1 MSVLDSKIPEGPLAD
16 KWTNHKNNINLV
28 NPANKRNID
37 IIVVGT
43 GLAGGAAAASLAELG
58 YNVKTFCYQ
67 DSPRR
72 AHSIAAQGGINAAK
86 NYQGD
91 GDSNYRLFYDTVK
104 GGDYRSREANV
115 YRLAEVSSNIID
127 QCVAQGVPFAREYG
141 GQLDNRS
148 FGGVLVSRTFYA
160 KGQTGQQLLL
170 GAYSAMNRQINR
182 GKIQAFNRHEMQDLV
197 IVDGMARGIIARDM
211 VSGEL
216 QRHSAH
222 AVILASGGYG
232 NVFFLSTNAM
242 GSNVTAAWRAHKK
255 GAYFANPCYTQIH
268 PTCIPVS
275 GDHQSKLT
283 LMSESL
289 RNDGRIWVPAKKE
302 DAKAVREGKLK
313 PVDIP
318 EENRDYYLERRY
330 PAFGNLVPRDVASR
344 AAKERCD
351 AGYGVN
357 KTGEAVFLDFAA
369 AIERYGKEK
378 AFASGIKNPDAKTVR
393 ELGEKVIEA
402 KYGNLFQMYEKIVD
416 QNPYKT
422 PMMIYPAVHY
432 TMGGLWVDYNLQ
444 TSIPGCYA
452 AGEANFS
459 DHGANRLGASALMQ
473 GLADGYFVL
482 PYTIGDYLSN
492 DIRTGK
498 ISTDLKEF
506 EEAEKAVRE
515 RIEKLTSAKG
525 KHSVDY
531 YHKKLG
537 KIMWNKCGM
546 ARNEKELLEAIDEIS
561 ALRADF
567 WENVNVPG
575 SINSKNAE
583 LEKAGRV
590 ADFLELGELFAKDA
604 LHRNESCGGHFRE
617 EYQTE
622 EGEALR
628 DDKNFSY
635 VAAWEYKGAPKDAV
649 LHKEELKYE
658 NIEVK
663 TRSYK

>member
-1 MSVLDSKIPEGPLAD
+1 
-16 KWTNHKNNINLV
+16 
-28 NPANKRNID
+28 
-37 IIVVGT
+37 
-43 GLAGGAAAASLAELG
+43 
-58 YNVKTFCYQ
+58 
-67 DSPRR
+67 
-72 AHSIAAQGGINAAK
+72 
-86 NYQGD
+86 
-91 GDSNYRLFYDTVK
+91 
-104 GGDYRSREANV
+104 
-115 YRLAEVSSNIID
+115 
-127 QCVAQGVPFAREYG
+127 
-141 GQLDNRS
+141 
-148 FGGVLVSRTFYA
+148 
-160 KGQTGQQLLL
+160 
-170 GAYSAMNRQINR
+170 
-182 GKIQAFNRHEMQDLV
+182 
-197 IVDGMARGIIARDM
+197 
-211 VSGEL
+211 
-216 QRHSAH
+216 
-222 AVILASGGYG
+222 
-232 NVFFLSTNAM
+232 
-242 GSNVTAAWRAHKK
+242 
-255 GAYFANPCYTQIH
+255 
-268 PTCIPVS
+268 
-275 GDHQSKLT
+275 
-283 LMSESL
+283 
-289 RNDGRIWVPAKKE
+289 
-302 DAKAVREGKLK
+302 
-313 PVDIP
+313 
-318 EENRDYYLERRY
+318 
-330 PAFGNLVPRDVASR
+330 
-344 AAKERCD
+344 
-351 AGYGVN
+351 
-357 KTGEAVFLDFAA
+357 
-369 AIERYGKEK
+369 
-378 AFASGIKNPDAKTVR
+378 
-393 ELGEKVIEA
+393 
-402 KYGNLFQMYEKIVD
+402 
-416 QNPYKT
+416 
-422 PMMIYPAVHY
+422 
-432 TMGGLWVDYNLQ
+432 
-444 TSIPGCYA
+444 
-452 AGEANFS
+452 
-459 DHGANRLGASALMQ
+459 MQ

-492 DIRTGK
+492 DIRTGE